1 MNAPLKKKPGLRK
14 VADMTDDIA
23 APPADPRLDF
33 LFNTVGYTLR
43 RAFANHTQ
51 RLQKAMR
58 VFDIAPGHFIS
69 LFVIGARPG
78 ITLTALAAEIGVDAS
93 RAVVIVDELER
104 RGLATRV
111 SGSHDKRVR
120 ALHLTPAGQAF
131 AEKVREKSLAFE
143 TEFSGTLTQI
153 EKAQLLKLLN
163 KLVQS

>member
-1 MNAPLKKKPGLRK
+1 MSAPKRK
-14 VADMTDDIA
+14 TGKEADSA
-23 APPADPRLDF
+23 ADGAVSAEARLDF

-43 RAFANHTQ
+43 RSFAHHGQ
-51 RLQKAMR
+51 RLTKAMR
-58 VFDIAPGHFIS
+58 AFDIAPGHFIS

-78 ITLTALAAEIGVDAS
+78 ITLTALATEIGVDAS

-111 SGSHDKRVR
+111 AASHDKRVR
-120 ALHLTPAGQAF
+120 ALHLTDAGEAF

-143 TEFSGTLTQI
+143 TEFAAPLTQI

-163 KLVQS
+163 KLVQG

>member
-1 MNAPLKKKPGLRK
+1 MTEPLKKKPAPRK
-14 VADMTDDIA
+14 DTDAPDQAVA
-23 APPADPRLDF
+23 ADPRLDF

-43 RAFANHTQ
+43 RVFANHTQ

-78 ITLTALAAEIGVDAS
+78 ITLTALAAEIGVDAP

-111 SGSHDKRVR
+111 LSLHDKRVR
-120 ALHLTPAGQAF
+120 ALHLTAEGKAF
-131 AEKVREKSLAFE
+131 TEKVRKNSLAFE
-143 TEFSGTLTQI
+143 TAYSSALTQI
-153 EKAQLLKLLN
+153 ETAQLLKLLN
-163 KLVQS
+163 KLVR